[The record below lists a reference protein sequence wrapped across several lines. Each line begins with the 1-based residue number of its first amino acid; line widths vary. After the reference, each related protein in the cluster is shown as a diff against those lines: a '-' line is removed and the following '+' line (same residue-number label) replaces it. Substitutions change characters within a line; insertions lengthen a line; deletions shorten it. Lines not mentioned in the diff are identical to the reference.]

1 MENFAKKLGWP
12 IEGSAVPSHSSV
24 GETTEDVIARVV
36 KREIARFG
44 GSGNT
49 GTGNTGTGNTGG
61 VVSRESLAKLLGLWM
76 VRSETQPQ
84 ATMHG
89 VPVVWLDPSGKA
101 TPAPAPVPATPGEP
115 EKKVVTPAAPTF
127 SSAGKSY
134 TIPATE
140 GVTYQVEGRDVT
152 GTVSVE
158 PPKTV
163 TITAKPK
170 PGFMFAVGAPV
181 SWSYS
186 FEAATNAFDDAVMP
200 LTSYMRLDDAPGTT
214 APRDRGTAPL
224 NLVSKYSDRLAPGGA
239 GIGVGATSAKAT
251 SSAYLFAS
259 YAPADV
265 TTFTIGVLVKMN
277 NAATNAV
284 HLGALWDNSMPS
296 FSVITG
302 KGSTTNSI
310 DFRYKGSATVT
321 KGTAPAFANG
331 DLALLALTFDGST
344 LRGWVNGVEVA
355 SIPWAG
361 NTSGNSNLK
370 LVEWTVQDN
379 QELLMAGLFFQKN
392 EVKSAEWMRAAV
404 AAAKRGA

>member
-1 MENFAKKLGWP
+1 MAVNIMGLLPNGKAPAALKQEISEMIAANGGGGGAVSAESVAK
-12 IEGSAVPSHSSV
+12 A
-24 GETTEDVIARVV
+24 
-36 KREIARFG
+36 FG
-44 GSGNT
+44 
-49 GTGNTGTGNTGG
+49 
-61 VVSRESLAKLLGLWM
+61 VWV
-76 VRSETQPQ
+76 VRSETQPP

-89 VPVVWLDPSGKA
+89 VPVVWVDPSGKA
-101 TPAPAPVPATPGEP
+101 MPAPSPVPATPGEP

-127 SSAGKSY
+127 SSTGKSY
-134 TIPATE
+134 TIPTSE

-158 PPKTV
+158 PPKSV

-170 PGFMFAVGAPV
+170 PGYVFAVGAPV

-224 NLVSKYSDRLAPGGA
+224 NLVSKYSDRLVPGGA
-239 GIGVGATSAKAT
+239 GIGVGATSAKANG
-251 SSAYLFAS
+251 SAYLFAS

-277 NAATNAV
+277 NTATNAV
-284 HLGALWDNSMPS
+284 RLGALWDNSMPR
-296 FSVITG
+296 FEVITS
-302 KGSTTNSI
+302 KGATTSSV
-310 DFRYKGSATVT
+310 DFGYKGSGTVT
-321 KGTAPAFANG
+321 KGTAPNFANG
-331 DLALLALTFDGST
+331 DLALLAVTFDGST
-344 LRGWVNGVEVA
+344 LRGWVNGVEAA

-361 NTSGNSNLK
+361 NTSGNTFLK
-370 LVEWTVQDN
+370 LVDWTVQDN
-379 QELLMAGLFFQKN
+379 QDLLMAGLFFQKN
-392 EVKSAEWMRAAV
+392 EVKSSDWMKAAL

>member
-1 MENFAKKLGWP
+1 MGLLPNGKAPAALKAE
-12 IEGSAVPSHSSV
+12 ISEM
-24 GETTEDVIARVV
+24 IA
-36 KREIARFG
+36 ANGG
-44 GSGNT
+44 GSGAVSAESVAKAF
-49 GTGNTGTGNTGG
+49 G
-61 VVSRESLAKLLGLWM
+61 VWV
-76 VRSETQPQ
+76 VRSETQPP

-89 VPVVWLDPSGKA
+89 VPVVWVDPSGKA
-101 TPAPAPVPATPGEP
+101 VPAPAPVPANPGEP

-134 TIPATE
+134 TIPTVE
-140 GVTYQVEGRDVT
+140 GVTYQVDGRDVA

-170 PGFMFAVGAPV
+170 PGFVFAVGAPV

-186 FEAATNAFDDAVMP
+186 FEAESSAFDDAVMP

-224 NLVSKYSDRLAPGGA
+224 NLVSKYSDRLVPGGA
-239 GIGVGATSAKAT
+239 GIGVGATSAKANGNG
-251 SSAYLFAS
+251 YQFAN

-265 TTFTIGVLVKMN
+265 TTFTVGVLIKIN
-277 NAATNAV
+277 RNATNAV
-284 HLGALWDNSMPS
+284 RLGALWDNSMPR
-296 FSVITG
+296 FDFITG
-302 KGSTTNSI
+302 KGSASSSV
-310 DFRYKGSATVT
+310 DFGHSGSGTVT
-321 KGTAPAFANG
+321 KNAAANLAIADG
-331 DLALLALTFDGST
+331 DLALLAVTFDGST
-344 LRGWVNGVEVA
+344 LRGWVNGVEAA

-361 NTSGNSNLK
+361 NTSGNTFLK
-370 LVEWTVQDN
+370 LVDWTVQDN

-392 EVKSAEWMRAAV
+392 EVKSAAWMQAAL

>member
-1 MENFAKKLGWP
+1 MAVNIMGLLPNGKAPEALKAEIREMIAANGGGNAPVSAESVAK
-12 IEGSAVPSHSSV
+12 A
-24 GETTEDVIARVV
+24 
-36 KREIARFG
+36 FG
-44 GSGNT
+44 
-49 GTGNTGTGNTGG
+49 
-61 VVSRESLAKLLGLWM
+61 VWV
-76 VRSETQPQ
+76 VRSETQPP

-89 VPVVWLDPSGKA
+89 VPVVWVDPSGKA
-101 TPAPAPVPATPGEP
+101 QPAPAPVPATPGEP

-127 SSAGKSY
+127 SSTGKSY
-134 TIPATE
+134 TIPTTE
-140 GVTYQVEGRDVT
+140 GVTYQVDGRDVT

-158 PPKTV
+158 PPKMV

-170 PGFMFAVGAPV
+170 SGFVFAVGAPV
-181 SWSYS
+181 SWSYT

-224 NLVSKYSDRLAPGGA
+224 NLASKYSDRLVPGGA
-239 GIGVGATSAKAT
+239 GIGVGATSAKANG
-251 SSAYLFAS
+251 SAYLFAS

-277 NAATNAV
+277 NTTTNAV
-284 HLGALWDNSMPS
+284 RLGALWDNSMPRFGVVTS
-296 FSVITG
+296 
-302 KGSTTNSI
+302 KGATTSGV
-310 DFRYKGSATVT
+310 DFDYKGSGTVT

-331 DLALLALTFDGST
+331 DLALLAVTFDGST
-344 LRGWVNGVEVA
+344 LRGWFNGVEAA

-361 NTSGNSNLK
+361 NTSGNTFLK

-379 QELLMAGLFFQKN
+379 QDLLMAGLFFQKN
-392 EVKSAEWMRAAV
+392 EVKSSAWMQAAL

>member
-1 MENFAKKLGWP
+1 MGVNIMGLLPNGKAPAALKAE
-12 IEGSAVPSHSSV
+12 ISEM
-24 GETTEDVIARVV
+24 IA
-36 KREIARFG
+36 ANGG
-44 GSGNT
+44 GS
-49 GTGNTGTGNTGG
+49 GG
-61 VVSRESLAKLLGLWM
+61 VVSAESVAKAFGVWV
-76 VRSETQPQ
+76 VRSDTQPP

-89 VPVVWLDPSGKA
+89 VPVVWVDPSGKA
-101 TPAPAPVPATPGEP
+101 APAPSPVPANPGEP

-134 TIPATE
+134 TIPAAE

-158 PPKTV
+158 PPKMV

-170 PGFMFAVGAPV
+170 PGYVFAVGAPV
-181 SWSYS
+181 TWSYS
-186 FEAATNAFDDAVMP
+186 FEAATSGFDDAVMP

-214 APRDRGTAPL
+214 TPRDRGTAPL
-224 NLVSKYSDRLAPGGA
+224 NLVSKYSDRLVPGGA
-239 GIGVGATSAKAT
+239 GIGVGATSAKANG
-251 SSAYLFAS
+251 SAYLFAS

-284 HLGALWDNSMPS
+284 RLGTLWDNSMPR
-296 FSVITG
+296 FEVITS
-302 KGSTTNSI
+302 KGATTSSV
-310 DFRYKGSATVT
+310 DFGYKGSGTVT
-321 KGTAPAFANG
+321 KGTPPAHANG
-331 DLALLALTFDGST
+331 DLALMCVTFDGST
-344 LRGWVNGVEVA
+344 LRGWVNGVEAA

-361 NTSGNSNLK
+361 NTSGSAFLK

-392 EVKSAEWMRAAV
+392 EVKSAEWMKAAL